1 MELKGHICMPKIVR
15 ESSVTQAR
23 KGAESYRTTIP
34 KGVVELLELERKDK
48 IKWEVDVS
56 EEEAKAIVRPK

>member
-1 MELKGHICMPKIVR
+1 MELKVHTCMPKIVR

-23 KGAESYRTTIP
+23 KGAASYRTTIP
-34 KGVVELLELERKDK
+34 KEVVELLELEHKDK

-56 EEEAKAIVRPK
+56 GDEVRAIVRPK